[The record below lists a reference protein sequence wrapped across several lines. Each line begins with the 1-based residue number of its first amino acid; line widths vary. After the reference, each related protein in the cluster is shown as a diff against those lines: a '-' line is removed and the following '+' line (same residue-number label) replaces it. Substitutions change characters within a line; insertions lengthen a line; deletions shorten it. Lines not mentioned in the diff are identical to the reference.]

1 MYHLPLCDRH
11 ATVSH
16 FGVLVWKSGAV
27 IHGITGTVPASGDL
41 MSALLMMN
49 LSSAVLMGPGT
60 LLDV

>member
-1 MYHLPLCDRH
+1 MSR
-11 ATVSH
+11 